1 MDKRQ
6 VLIIALLIVA
16 ITMSAVSI
24 VLNLNVN
31 APILQFSTGNAV
43 SPLGNVAITVN
54 NDDFEVL
61 NDESR

>member
-6 VLIIALLIVA
+6 ILIIALLVVA

-24 VLNLNVN
+24 VLNFNVST
-31 APILQFSTGNAV
+31 PILQFSTGNVV
-43 SPLGNVAITVN
+43 SPTGNIAITVN
-54 NDDFEVL
+54 NENFEVL